1 MKKLNRR
8 QFLKGTVALGAA
20 TLTVSA
26 SKAEA
31 APKNVLSPDRMG
43 VLVDTTACVGCRQCE
58 FACKSAHHLP
68 TGTLESYSDRSVF
81 NTQRRPSD
89 AALTVVN
96 EFRTGKDE
104 LPTNVKVQCMH
115 CDHPACV
122 SACIVGAFTKEEN
135 GSVIW
140 ATEKCIGCRYCMVAC
155 PFQVPAFEYQKA
167 IQPLIA
173 KCDFCFNRTKEGKLP
188 ACVETCP
195 VETLTYGPRSELVRI
210 AREKIKRSPD
220 RYISHI
226 FGEHEVAGTSWMYLA
241 GSEFTELGFPKLPAT
256 SAPGVSEKIQHGI
269 FASYFPPV
277 FYYSLIGSVMWL
289 SKKRHDREE
298 AERHQEEQKEDRH
311 A

>member
-20 TLTVSA
+20 TLTA
-26 SKAEA
+26 TATQAEA

-58 FACKSAHHLP
+58 FACKKAHDLP
-68 TGTLESYSDRSVF
+68 TGNLESYSDRSVF
-81 NTQRRPSD
+81 NTMRRPSD
-89 AALTVVN
+89 TALTVVN
-96 EFRTGKDE
+96 EFRSGKDDA

-167 IQPLIA
+167 LQPLIA

-188 ACVETCP
+188 ACVGTCP
-195 VETLTYGPRSELVRI
+195 VEALTYGPRNEIIRV
-210 AREKIKRSPD
+210 AREKIRREPE
-220 RYISHI
+220 RYRTHI

-241 GSEFTELGFPKLPAT
+241 TNDFTELGFPKLHNK
-256 SAPGVSEKIQHGI
+256 SAPGVSESIQHGI

-289 SKKRHDREE
+289 SKKRHAADESE
-298 AERHQEEQKEDRH
+298 HHKEDGH
-311 A
+311 E